1 MDELTTGVD
10 PTVAGDVVPRA
21 AGATLSAADVR
32 GLLNQVA
39 ECYPDT
45 AQVMDAAQRL
55 IVHLESLRHEALLPL
70 SLGRAEGVE
79 RLLKRPASV
88 EVHHAH

>member
-1 MDELTTGVD
+1 MNELTTGAD
-10 PTVAGDVVPRA
+10 PTIAGDVVPRT
-21 AGATLSAADVR
+21 AGATLSTADVR

-45 AQVMDAAQRL
+45 AQVMDAAQKL
-55 IVHLESLRHEALLPL
+55 IVHLEALRHEALLPL
-70 SLGRAEGVE
+70 SLGRTDSVV
-79 RLLKRPASV
+79 RLLKQPAKV

>member
-1 MDELTTGVD
+1 MNELTTGIA
-10 PTVAGDVVPRA
+10 PTIAGDVVPRA
-21 AGATLSAADVR
+21 AGATLSTADVR

-70 SLGRAEGVE
+70 SLGRTDGV
-79 RLLKRPASV
+79 RNLLATPATIQV
-88 EVHHAH
+88 CGRA